1 MKKLATRLLCGLVVL
16 FIAPGLVFAQD
27 GTITGT
33 VTDGESDESLPGA
46 TVQIPEISA
55 GVATAADGSYEL
67 SVPAGTY
74 TMRVSFVGY
83 ATAERDVEV
92 VAGETITA
100 DFALEPDLGALDEVV
115 VTALGVERQE
125 RSLGYSAST
134 VSSQDLT
141 EGNQTDIISSLS
153 GRLPGVDVTQQ
164 SGNVGGSTRIT
175 LRGIASLTGDN
186 QPLFVID
193 GIPISN
199 SNIAFDG
206 SRITGSFDTGNR
218 AGDINPQDIESVTV
232 LKGGAAAALYGQ
244 RAKDGAII
252 VTTKRG
258 SEGVS
263 SVEFS
268 SSLSTSRPA
277 RLPDFQNEFAQGSVG
292 QYNLVSLNG
301 WGPRIA
307 GQEVEDFKGDTVS
320 LQANPDNVSNFWET
334 GTMSNTSLSFTSGT
348 STTDYRLGLTYM
360 TQAGI
365 APESGLDRINLTA
378 NTGTR
383 FDNGFRSR
391 FNVQYIKTE
400 STGRVAAGG
409 NDPNTYVGIINGL
422 PRTIAQSDLLPYI
435 DPETLE
441 QRNLGTQ
448 TNNPY
453 WIANENPFTNDVERF
468 VGSGEIG
475 FEPFDFLDITYRIG
489 TDLYTENRRR
499 VNRVGTIGR
508 ENGNFTDETLQER
521 QIDSNLLV
529 TFEYDL
535 TPDLNLTAIVGNNIN
550 QETFE
555 RIRNSASDLSID
567 ELYNFGNANNNSPSN
582 FFQERRIV
590 GAFGD
595 VTVGYKNWA
604 FLTVTG
610 RNDWSSTLPEE
621 NNSFFYPS
629 VNTSVILSDA
639 LDFEGG
645 YLSYLKLRANYAQV
659 GSDEDPYQLD
669 FRFFPVNDIF
679 GQFNTGV
686 EFPFGGRTGFTA
698 TNTIPPTDLKP
709 QNQISWE
716 IGSEA
721 RFLDGRIVFD
731 ATYYSQRTK
740 DQIISIPRPQSTGFG
755 QRRTNI
761 GELSNKGV
769 ELDLSGTAIAQRNF
783 SWRVSTSFSTNI
795 NKVESLAEGVEQV
808 TVESGFNSFQIRAE
822 EGKSLGIYGVGW
834 ERDPET
840 GRPVVDPETGL
851 RQAGG
856 DTRIADLYPDFRV
869 GFGNTFSYR
878 GFSLG
883 FNIDWKNGGSIF
895 SNTVG
900 SLRRSGLAEETAIN
914 RDGTFIDTEAVVE
927 RNGEFVDNDVP
938 VTSMQAFWGAYADA
952 GIIEGNVFDASYVKL
967 RSARIG
973 YSLPET
979 LIGNTPIQNANIAV
993 SGSNL
998 LLLYSN
1004 IPHIDPETNIFGS
1017 GAIGEGYEFGT
1028 VPQTRSISV
1037 SVNLT
1042 F

>member
-1 MKKLATRLLCGLVVL
+1 MNRLATKLLCGLAVL
-16 FIAPGLVFAQD
+16 LLAPGLVFAQD

-33 VTDGESDESLPGA
+33 VTDGETEEPLPGS
-46 TVQIPEISA
+46 TVQISEIGA
-55 GVATAADGSYEL
+55 GVATNMEGEYEL
-67 SVPAGTY
+67 NVPAGTY
-74 TMRVSFVGY
+74 TVRVSFVGY
-83 ATAERDVEV
+83 IPEEREVEV
-92 VAGETITA
+92 VAGETVTA
-100 DFALEPDLGALDEVV
+100 DFTLTSDLDILGEVV

-134 VSSQDLT
+134 VRSEDLIQ
-141 EGNQTDIISSLS
+141 GNQEDIVSALS
-153 GRLPGVDVTQQ
+153 GRIPGVDVTQQ

-175 LRGIASLTGDN
+175 LRGVASLTGDN

-193 GIPISN
+193 GVPISN

-206 SRITGSFDTGNR
+206 TRITGSFDTGNR
-218 AGDINPQDIESVTV
+218 AGDINPQDIEEVTV

-252 VTTKRG
+252 ITTKRG
-258 SEGVS
+258 FEGAS

-268 SSLSTSRPA
+268 SSLTASRPA
-277 RLPDFQNEFAQGSVG
+277 RLPDFQNDFAQGSIG
-292 QYNLVSLNG
+292 KYNITSLNG

-307 GQEVEDFKGDTVS
+307 GQEVEDFRGETVS
-320 LQANPDNVSNFWET
+320 LQAQPDNVSDFWDT
-334 GTMSNTSLSFTSGT
+334 GTMSNTSVSFTSGT
-348 STTDYRLGLTYM
+348 ATTDYRLGLTYM
-360 TQAGI
+360 TQTGI
-365 APESGLDRINLTA
+365 APESGLDRVNLTA
-378 NTGTR
+378 NMGTR
-383 FDNGFRSR
+383 LENGFRSR
-391 FNVQYIKTE
+391 LNAQYIKTD
-400 STGRVAAGG
+400 TKGRVAAGG
-409 NDPNTYVGIINGL
+409 NDPNTLVSIINGL

-468 VGSGEIG
+468 IGSGEIG
-475 FEPFDFLDITYRIG
+475 FEPFPFLDITYRVG
-489 TDLYTENRRR
+489 TDIYTENRRR
-499 VNRVGTIGR
+499 INRVGTIGR
-508 ENGNFTDETLQER
+508 EDGNFTDEVLQER

-529 TFEYDL
+529 TFDYDL
-535 TPDLNLTAIVGNNIN
+535 TPDLTLTAIAGNNIN
-550 QETFE
+550 QETFQ
-555 RIRNSASDLSID
+555 RVRNNATELSVD
-567 ELYNFGNANNNSPSN
+567 ELYNFGNANSNSPSN
-582 FFQERRIV
+582 IFQQRRIIGV
-590 GAFGD
+590 FGD
-595 VTVGYKNWA
+595 VTLGYQNWA

-610 RNDWSSTLPEE
+610 RNDWSSTLPTE

-629 VNTSVILSDA
+629 VNTSVVLTDA
-639 LDFEGG
+639 LDFGG
-645 YLSYLKLRANYAQV
+645 RYLSYLKLRANYAQV
-659 GSDEDPYQLD
+659 GSDESPYQLD
-669 FRFFPVNDIF
+669 FRFFPVNNIF
-679 GQFNTGV
+679 GQFGTGNS
-686 EFPFGGRTGFTA
+686 FPFGGRTGFTA

-721 RFLDGRIVFD
+721 RFFDGRMVLD
-731 ATYYSQRTK
+731 ATYYSQRTE

-761 GELSNKGV
+761 GTISNKGV
-769 ELDLSGTAIAQRNF
+769 EIDLSGTAIAARDF
-783 SWRVSTSFSTNI
+783 SWRVSTSFATNI
-795 NKVESLAEGVEQV
+795 NEVVELAEGVDQV
-808 TVESGFNSFQIRAE
+808 TVQSGFNSFQIRAE

-851 RQAGG
+851 RRSGE
-856 DTRIADLYPDFRV
+856 DTRIGDLYPDFRV
-869 GFGNTFSYR
+869 GFGNTFNYR

-900 SLRRSGLAEETAIN
+900 ALRRAGLAEETAIN

-927 RNGEFVDNDVP
+927 RDGQFVDNDVP

-952 GIIEGNVFDASYVKL
+952 SIIEGNVFDASYVKL

-973 YSLPET
+973 YTFPQEF
-979 LIGNTPIQNANIAV
+979 IAGTPIQNANIAL
-993 SGSNL
+993 SGNNL

-1028 VPQTRSISV
+1028 VPQTRSISL